1 MPVPEPDLWGDA
13 VRQHDRKVFLSV
25 LALGVSP
32 DTAREIVQAAWT
44 RLMERHAA
52 GALPEL
58 ELPGLVIRQA
68 RFLAL
73 NEHQRN
79 KTEKRVLAAVPD
91 PPDAPALDRVVD
103 GKREVERVLAALAT
117 ASPTAKR
124 VFRLVYATP
133 NGSPEAAARE
143 VGLSLQRVR
152 QILCETRKHIRT
164 TIEKELP

>member
-1 MPVPEPDLWGDA
+1 MPEPDPWGDA

-32 DTAREIVQAAWT
+32 DSAREIVQTAWT

-73 NEHQRN
+73 NEHARS
-79 KTEKRVLAAVPD
+79 KAEKRVLAAVPD
-91 PPDAPALDRVVD
+91 PAPGTDVE
-103 GKREVERVLAALAT
+103 REV
-117 ASPTAKR
+117 ASRA
-124 VFRLVYATP
+124 
-133 NGSPEAAARE
+133 
-143 VGLSLQRVR
+143 
-152 QILCETRKHIRT
+152 
-164 TIEKELP
+164 